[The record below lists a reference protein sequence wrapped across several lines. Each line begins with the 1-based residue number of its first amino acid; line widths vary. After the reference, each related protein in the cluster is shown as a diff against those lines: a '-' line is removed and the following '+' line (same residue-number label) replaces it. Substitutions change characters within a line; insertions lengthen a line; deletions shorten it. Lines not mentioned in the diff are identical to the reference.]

1 MVAYSPA
8 GVIALLPLLER
19 PMAEV
24 AADLEVTSLT
34 QHSLAFER
42 VVGAALD
49 TRAGGHWAACAITWL
64 KDGFP
69 VAGHTDALRRIITEK
84 KRLIGVRARQ
94 RLGSLPP
101 RASRAEPEH
110 ERGANWLR
118 DEEAEATRATS
129 VPEPARNQ
137 WHRAVPSALEKPA

>member
-1 MVAYSPA
+1 
-8 GVIALLPLLER
+8 
-19 PMAEV
+19 MAEV
-24 AADLEVTSLT
+24 AANLEVTSLT

-84 KRLIGVRARQ
+84 KRVDQRSRPAAAR
-94 RLGSLPP
+94 LLAAPG
-101 RASRAEPEH
+101 
-110 ERGANWLR
+110 
-118 DEEAEATRATS
+118 T
-129 VPEPARNQ
+129 
-137 WHRAVPSALEKPA
+137 VPSPLRIDALSVKQTLPVAAANGSNHIALRCPQPTDPDLVTSHNDRYWGLSS